1 MQDVINALMTHLLTV
16 TAVTDLVGARIWGGE
31 IPPDEIKAMP
41 RKAIILRYA
50 GGLEE
55 FRTHRE
61 QKPRLIIF
69 SYGEG
74 YRQAGQVDGAVADVL
89 IEINRLDIADTLI
102 YSVGYA
108 GGPRQLKEPDTG
120 WRYVTRTATVRAGE
134 CSTA

>member
-1 MQDVINALMTHLLTV
+1 MQDVITALMTHLATV
-16 TAVTDLVGARIWGGE
+16 SAVTDLVGARIWGGE

-61 QKPRLIIF
+61 QKPRIIF
-69 SYGEG
+69 FAYGEG
-74 YRQAGQVDGAVADVL
+74 YLQAGQVDRAVADVL
-89 IEINRLDIADTLI
+89 IEINTLDIANTLI
-102 YSVGYA
+102 YSVAYA
-108 GGPRQLKEPDTG
+108 GGPRQQKESDTG
-120 WRYVTRTATVRAGE
+120 WRFVTRTATARAGE